1 MGNEINYNDE
11 RLAQV
16 EAEKQGALSE
26 VEGMYD
32 GMIASSDKFYR
43 DQIDASKEWAEKQT
57 QLQQEQTDF
66 TIEQIQQQKDQ
77 AQQDYIK
84 EQSAAYVDYQ
94 KQSNEYSVG
103 AEQRAA
109 SGLSNTGYSES
120 SQVAMYNA
128 YQNRVA
134 ITRDALQRT
143 FQNFDNQ
150 MAEARLQN
158 NVALAQIVH
167 DNLIRELELEL
178 QGFQYGNQLLLEK
191 LNNKLNIDNIYYG
204 REQSVI
210 SQINQENALAEQ
222 VRQFNEQ
229 MAEEKRQAN
238 ANYALSKAQLAEEKR
253 QFDATMAYNKG
264 KSSGSSGGKS
274 NGDYTD
280 SGKKLVND
288 SPDNASKQ
296 STKPTGK
303 QAVVAVNTFKGK
315 TYAETVAHL
324 KKNGASDNVSGLLT
338 EEQWKKGRAGYV
350 RKGSGQKTY
359 SYSSY
364 SAYLKAYVEYSLL
377 GS

>member
-32 GMIASSDKFYR
+32 GMIASSDKFYQG
-43 DQIDASKEWAEKQT
+43 QIDASKEWAEKQT

-158 NVALAQIVH
+158 NVALAQIAH

-229 MAEEKRQAN
+229 MAEER
-238 ANYALSKAQLAEEKR
+238 R
-253 QFDATMAYNKG
+253 QFNETMAYNKG
-264 KSSGSSGGKS
+264 KSSGSSGTSSGGKKSSGSNVSTTEYQLKQGDTGTPKTTSEGKETGNAPRVDMASVNALGYGPISAAKLDELVRSGEVIETEKNGVLTYSKKPTITEANTGKS
-274 NGDYTD
+274 
-280 SGKKLVND
+280 
-288 SPDNASKQ
+288 
-296 STKPTGK
+296 
-303 QAVVAVNTFKGK
+303 TFQQNKEFFNNLP
-315 TYAETVAHL
+315 ANL
-324 KKNGASDNVSGLLT
+324 KKKFGM
-338 EEQWKKGRAGYV
+338 
-350 RKGSGQKTY
+350 
-359 SYSSY
+359 
-364 SAYLKAYVEYSLL
+364 
-377 GS
+377 